1 MQMRLAFAVAA
12 HLESE
17 ILIVDEVLA
26 VGDAKFQSRCLDRMK
41 NIAQTGRTVLFVSHS
56 LDAISALTQTGL
68 LLVRGG
74 VAYKGRTTETID
86 RYLHPDVDAAS
97 DLNYFR
103 EVRSTPEVEIQ
114 RIRINR
120 QDPPTTLKLDGEME
134 LEITVSS
141 TIAHP
146 KPCVTLIFSD
156 QLGRNIATLC
166 SLDKRHSFALTAGQ
180 NTICV
185 RVPHVSFAPGRYT
198 LDVALNAYL
207 TAPAWD
213 LIRGYPVGEVIVG
226 EEFDDTTLVY
236 PHRTWGAMHIEGVTW
251 DVGDKAGISEI
262 KSTDEL
268 VLDLDLT
275 ALTPDRS
282 PLAPVGGRAGS

>member
-1 MQMRLAFAVAA
+1 
-12 HLESE
+12 
-17 ILIVDEVLA
+17 
-26 VGDAKFQSRCLDRMK
+26 MK

-68 LLVRGG
+68 LLVRGS

-97 DLNYFR
+97 NLDFFR
-103 EVRSTPEVEIQ
+103 EVRSTPEVAIQ
-114 RIRINR
+114 KIRINH

-134 LEITVSS
+134 LEITLTS

-166 SLDKRHSFALTAGQ
+166 SLDKRHTFELREGEI
-180 NTICV
+180 TISV
-185 RVPHVSFAPGRYT
+185 RVPQVCFSPGRYT
-198 LDVALNAYL
+198 LDIALNAYL

-213 LIRGYPVGEVIVG
+213 LIRGYPLGEVIVG

-236 PHRTWGAMHIEGVTW
+236 PHRTWGAMHIE
-251 DVGDKAGISEI
+251 DVIWSASGSRPAPAANGR
-262 KSTDEL
+262 TL
-268 VLDLDLT
+268 
-275 ALTPDRS
+275 AAA
-282 PLAPVGGRAGS
+282 LAP